1 MKFVRSTSVALGMV
15 ALGAGALAATL
26 SAAPARAYPPDQLAR
41 GEAVW
46 NNVCAECHGPNSTD
60 PDAPLLLSLG
70 SLKSYPHAQAAF
82 EYARDSMPSDN
93 PASLPE
99 QDYWDVLAYIL
110 NQQGLVHDVQLG
122 PDTAGAIPT
131 TP

>member
-1 MKFVRSTSVALGMV
+1 MTIVRSTSVALGMV

-46 NNVCAECHGPNSTD
+46 NNVCAGCHGPSSSD
-60 PDAPLLLSLG
+60 PDAPLLLAPG
-70 SLKSYPHAQAAF
+70 SLKGYPHAAAAF
-82 EYARDSMPSDN
+82 QYARDSMPNDA
-93 PASLPE
+93 PGSLPD
-99 QDYWDVLAYIL
+99 QDYWDVLAFIL
-110 NQQGLVHDVQLG
+110 QQQGIDREVELG
-122 PDTAGAIPT
+122 PATASDIPT